1 MSRVCEMK
9 YYVSIV
15 QEEGAYI
22 VSSRDLPLLN
32 SVGYTLE
39 EALSE
44 ALDGIETTF
53 EIYMDERK
61 AIPLPSKG
69 KKDEYEI
76 HLPVRVAAKVRLYN
90 EMISQDV
97 TKAELARRLGWLQK
111 QADRLLS
118 LKHSTKLES
127 IESAFHALGKDLD
140 IVVA

>member
-1 MSRVCEMK
+1 ME
-9 YYVSIV
+9 YYVNIV
-15 QEEGAYI
+15 QEGEAFI
-22 VSSRDLPLLN
+22 VTSRDIPILN

-44 ALDGIETTF
+44 AQAGLETAF
-53 EIYMDERK
+53 EIYMDDRES
-61 AIPLPSKG
+61 IPLPSKAQKG
-69 KKDEYEI
+69 EHGV

-127 IESAFHALGKDLD
+127 IESAFQALGKDLD
-140 IVVA
+140 IVIA

>member
-1 MSRVCEMK
+1 MK
-9 YYVSIV
+9 YYVNIV
-15 QEEGAYI
+15 QEGEAFI
-22 VSSRDLPLLN
+22 VSSRDLPQLN

-53 EIYMDERK
+53 EIYMDERE

-69 KKDEYEI
+69 KKDEYEV

>member
-1 MSRVCEMK
+1 MK
-9 YYVSIV
+9 YFVHIAREGEAFIV
-15 QEEGAYI
+15 T
-22 VSSRDLPLLN
+22 SRDIPILN
-32 SVGYTLE
+32 SVGYSLE

-44 ALDGIETTF
+44 ALDGLETAF
-53 EIYMDERK
+53 EIYMDDRQP
-61 AIPLPSKG
+61 IPLPTKAQKG
-69 KKDEYEI
+69 EYDI

-127 IESAFHALGKDLD
+127 IESAFQALGKDLD
-140 IVVA
+140 IVIA

>member
-1 MSRVCEMK
+1 MK
-9 YYVSIV
+9 YFVHIAREGEAFIV
-15 QEEGAYI
+15 T
-22 VSSRDLPLLN
+22 SRDIPILN
-32 SVGYTLE
+32 SVGYSLE

-44 ALDGIETTF
+44 AIDGLETAF
-53 EIYMDERK
+53 EIYMDDRQP
-61 AIPLPSKG
+61 IPLPTKAQKG
-69 KKDEYEI
+69 EYDI

-127 IESAFHALGKDLD
+127 IESAFQALGKDLD
-140 IVVA
+140 IVIA

>member
-1 MSRVCEMK
+1 MK
-9 YYVSIV
+9 YSVSIV
-15 QEEGAYI
+15 REGEAFI
-22 VSSRDLPLLN
+22 VSSRDLPYLN
-32 SVGYTLE
+32 SVGYSLD

-44 ALDGIETTF
+44 ALDGIETAF
-53 EIYMDERK
+53 EIYMDDRQ

-69 KKDEYEI
+69 KKDEYEV

-90 EMISQDV
+90 EMISQNV

>member
-1 MSRVCEMK
+1 MK
-9 YYVSIV
+9 YGVKINREGEAFIV
-15 QEEGAYI
+15 T
-22 VSSRDLPLLN
+22 SRDLPLLN
-32 SVGYTLE
+32 SVGYSLD
-39 EALSE
+39 EALAE

-53 EIYMDERK
+53 EIYMDEREL
-61 AIPLPSKG
+61 IPLPTKV
-69 KKDEYEI
+69 KKVEYEV

-90 EMISQDV
+90 EMISQNV

-127 IESAFHALGKDLD
+127 IESAFNALGKDLD

>member
-1 MSRVCEMK
+1 MK
-9 YYVSIV
+9 CYVSIHR
-15 QEEGAYI
+15 EGEAFI
-22 VSSRDLPLLN
+22 VSSSELPELN

-44 ALDGIETTF
+44 ALDGIETVF

-69 KKDEYEI
+69 KKGEYAV

-90 EMISQDV
+90 EMISQNV

-127 IESAFHALGKDLD
+127 IESAFQALGKDLD
-140 IVVA
+140 IVIA

>member
-1 MSRVCEMK
+1 MAVLAMK
-9 YYVSIV
+9 YSVSIV
-15 QEEGAYI
+15 REGEAFI
-22 VSSRDLPLLN
+22 VSSRDLPYLN
-32 SVGYTLE
+32 SVGYSLD

-44 ALDGIETTF
+44 ALDGIETAF
-53 EIYMDERK
+53 EIYMDDRQ

-69 KKDEYEI
+69 KKDEYEV

-90 EMISQDV
+90 EMISQNV

>member
-1 MSRVCEMK
+1 MK
-9 YYVSIV
+9 YGVKI
-15 QEEGAYI
+15 EREGEAFI

-32 SVGYTLE
+32 SVGYSLE
-39 EALSE
+39 EALAE

-53 EIYMDERK
+53 EIYMDDRES
-61 AIPLPSKG
+61 IPLPSKLVKG
-69 KKDEYEI
+69 EYEV

-90 EMISQDV
+90 EMISQNV

-118 LKHSTKLES
+118 LRHSTKLES

>member
-1 MSRVCEMK
+1 MK

>member
-1 MSRVCEMK
+1 MK
-9 YYVSIV
+9 YYVNIV
-15 QEEGAYI
+15 QEGEAFI
-22 VSSRDLPLLN
+22 VSSRDLPQLN

-53 EIYMDERK
+53 EIYMDERE

-69 KKDEYEI
+69 KKDEYEV

-140 IVVA
+140 IVIA

>member
-1 MSRVCEMK
+1 MK
-9 YYVSIV
+9 YSVSIV
-15 QEEGAYI
+15 REGEAFI
-22 VSSRDLPLLN
+22 VSSRDLPYLN
-32 SVGYTLE
+32 SVGYSLD

-44 ALDGIETTF
+44 ALDGIETAF
-53 EIYMDERK
+53 EIYMDDRQ

-69 KKDEYEI
+69 KKDEYEV

-90 EMISQDV
+90 EMISQNV

-127 IESAFHALGKDLD
+127 IESAFHALGK
-140 IVVA
+140 

>member
-1 MSRVCEMK
+1 MK
-9 YYVSIV
+9 YFVRIV
-15 QEEGAYI
+15 REGEAFI

-53 EIYMDERK
+53 EIYMDERE

-69 KKDEYEI
+69 MKDEYEV

-90 EMISQDV
+90 EMISQNV

-127 IESAFHALGKDLD
+127 IESAFQALGKDLD
-140 IVVA
+140 IVIA

>member
-1 MSRVCEMK
+1 MK
-9 YYVSIV
+9 CYVSIHR
-15 QEEGAYI
+15 EGEAFI
-22 VSSRDLPLLN
+22 VSSSELPQLN

-44 ALDGIETTF
+44 ALDGIETVF

-69 KKDEYEI
+69 KKKGEYEV

-90 EMISQDV
+90 EMISQNV

-127 IESAFHALGKDLD
+127 IESAFNALGKELD

>member
-1 MSRVCEMK
+1 MK

-69 KKDEYEI
+69 KKDEYEV

-90 EMISQDV
+90 EMLSQNV

-140 IVVA
+140 IVIA

>member
-1 MSRVCEMK
+1 MK
-9 YYVSIV
+9 YYVTIIREGEAFIV
-15 QEEGAYI
+15 G
-22 VSSRDLPLLN
+22 SRDLPQLN

-53 EIYMDERK
+53 EIYMDDREL
-61 AIPLPSKG
+61 IPLPSKK
-69 KKDEYEI
+69 KKDEYEV
-76 HLPVRVAAKVRLYN
+76 HLPIRVAAKVRLYN
-90 EMISQDV
+90 EMISQNV
-97 TKAELARRLGWLQK
+97 SKAELARRLGWLQK

-127 IESAFHALGKDLD
+127 IESAFNALGKDLD